1 MKRLHK
7 IALSSLALLAGLT
20 LIVQANTSHTRTVS
34 AARDAIVD
42 DPEPL
47 TCPLCAGDPA
57 LHIRNMFR
65 IERALLN
72 VHATLLR

>member
-7 IALSSLALLAGLT
+7 IVLSSLALLASLT
-20 LIVQANTSHTRTVS
+20 LIVQASTAPVSTVN
-34 AARDAIVD
+34 AARDAVVD

-57 LHIRNMFR
+57 LHIRNIFR

-72 VHATLLR
+72 VHATLLL